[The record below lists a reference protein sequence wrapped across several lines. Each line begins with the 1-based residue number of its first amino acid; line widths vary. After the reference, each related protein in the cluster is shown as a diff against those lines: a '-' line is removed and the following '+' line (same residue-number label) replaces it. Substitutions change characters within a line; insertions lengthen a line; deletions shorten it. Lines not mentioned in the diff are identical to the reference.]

1 MLTKVLKSIH
11 TQNGKYA
18 ISFILGIGL
27 ASLFRKVCNDRNCI
41 VFKAPALE
49 EVTSNIYEYN
59 NKCYS
64 FKEHAVKCGNAEQ
77 EVEFA

>member
-1 MLTKVLKSIH
+1 MNFKRLLNTFYGQLILSIL
-11 TQNGKYA
+11 
-18 ISFILGIGL
+18 LGLGL

-41 VFKAPALE
+41 VFKAPSLE

-64 FKEHAVKCGNAEQ
+64 FKEHAVKCGSAEQ
-77 EVEFA
+77 EVQFA

>member
-1 MLTKVLKSIH
+1 MLTKVLNTIH

-41 VFKAPALE
+41 LFKAPSLE

-59 NKCYS
+59 NKCYR
-64 FKEHAVKCGNAEQ
+64 FKEHVVKCGNAEQ
-77 EVEFA
+77 EVPFA